1 MKLIIIL
8 LILILGVSYFYLWY
22 VRISPENGQF
32 FVAKEYNVQCKTL
45 ASTIFSEIKQA
56 NYCQTDTDCT
66 INNFGKN
73 PFTCDALINRKE
85 KLFLAGLQIF
95 LYQQKKCPGYDEP
108 LECNKPTPDQIV
120 CQDKICKKT
129 Q

>member
-1 MKLIIIL
+1 MKLIIVV

-22 VRISPENGQF
+22 VRISPETGQF
-32 FVAKEYNVQCKTL
+32 FVAKEYTTQCKTL

-56 NYCQTDTDCT
+56 NYCQADSDCA

-73 PFTCDALINRKE
+73 PFTCDALVNKKE
-85 KLFLAGLQIF
+85 KLFLTGIQIF
-95 LYQQKKCPGYDEP
+95 LYQQKKCSGYDEII
-108 LECNKPTPDQIV
+108 ECDKPTKDQLV
-120 CQDKICKKT
+120 CEENICKKT